1 MELAELKDE
10 DLVNL
15 RVKSAKPSFFRRK
28 YLINPKVQ
36 IAYSMAAAWMILV
49 TMGVSAMVVYYTI
62 SSILFDPTNQ
72 LAGHKALELAH
83 SEIFKR
89 LLWVG
94 FLLVAGGVTLTI
106 YFLHRL
112 VGPVYRFEQVL
123 RSATSGAIP
132 PDIKLRK
139 HDEFQ
144 DLANALIEM
153 LNTIGQTPSGA
164 YAVIQ
169 KTIKEVPEGDVEVES
184 SGFAA
189 QQPAEESE
197 GAEGEEES
205 AKEEEGESAEETED
219 NEEDA
224 SESEAVEA
232 DKAESDE
239 GNEEE
244 GDTEEEPA
252 NQEEQEG
259 TESDDN
265 EKSEQDGD
273 EAEGESDE
281 DAGKEKE

>member
-15 RVKSAKPSFFRRK
+15 PVKSAKPSFFRRK

-49 TMGVSAMVVYYTI
+49 TMGVSAIVVYYTI
-62 SSILFDPTNQ
+62 SSVLFDPSSQ

-144 DLANALIEM
+144 DLANALLEM

-189 QQPAEESE
+189 QPPAEESE
-197 GAEGEEES
+197 VAEGEEES
-205 AKEEEGESAEETED
+205 AEETED
-219 NEEDA
+219 KEEDA
-224 SESEAVEA
+224 SEGEA
-232 DKAESDE
+232 D
-239 GNEEE
+239 
-244 GDTEEEPA
+244 
-252 NQEEQEG
+252 
-259 TESDDN
+259 
-265 EKSEQDGD
+265 
-273 EAEGESDE
+273 
-281 DAGKEKE
+281 